1 MNNNAYV
8 KKAGG
13 LSVIVLLL
21 FGVWCTGPVNFTG
34 NYAFGQVASS
44 SKPVQTSTT
53 TTSTQSN
60 LPNITIDTSA
70 TPMQKEIKDSLANLI
85 KTGKSH
91 PKATYSVN
99 VTRVGDLV
107 TVMGVTTLDY
117 ASPSDAGLTKWPS
130 FIIKKGPNLQGTG
143 TIKEGNYTNYV
154 IEKAPQIFGP
164 GKAIFGH
171 EARRTIIVETL
182 QAHTSLQ
189 TTVTP
194 FPKIAPHHSPLAKN
208 VLMGFS
214 IPPQNIDW
222 TIAATSQ
229 SCTYVV
235 FFGNTCV
242 TWYDFKAGFQ
252 LAYGLG
258 MRLPATV
265 SITGP
270 NSMVASTTST
280 LKTTLTPKNFN
291 SADYQA
297 VGVQSN
303 ELYNGDEFIANENVF
318 LGITLSSFGQ
328 PLINWA
334 IASDIDL
341 ASDCGCPN
349 FITPFGKDTNGNQ
362 KVFPIHPITLDSTQT
377 NLKLNVYGADIG
389 FGIQLQPLLGSNK
402 ITATWTTGGNSVPH
416 SGTVTYTDDPTTTPS
431 TLAPTISVTSGHAT
445 TPATLSIDQFTYYFN
460 QFQIAI
466 SANVQFGGIVSFV
479 PATSYYP
486 LYTLNLGNTGLKLGQ
501 HAGTAGITYNIPVI
515 PACPIGYVYDASKQ
529 TCVLHQSTT
538 SSSTAMTPQL
548 LAPTTPDTPQCKP
561 GFTLNASK
569 QMCVPNPSTTK
580 SLSSMPTATTTSV
593 SSNPS
598 AFGQMV
604 TFTATVTTSSG
615 SSTPTGTVQFM
626 IDGIVTLPVKISTGH
641 AVISISTLSVGSHGI
656 TATYSGDT
664 NYGPSKSSSLT
675 QTVNEVA
682 TVTTQSV
689 SPSNASPS
697 KPQCD
702 TGYSYDS
709 SKQTC
714 VQNPTDSSSSSSTTL
729 QCQRGYSYD
738 TSKQICVKSP

>member
-13 LSVIVLLL
+13 LSVVVLLL
-21 FGVWCTGPVNFTG
+21 FGVWCAGPANFTG

-44 SKPVQTSTT
+44 SNSVQTSTA
-53 TTSTQSN
+53 TTSAQSN
-60 LPNITIDTSA
+60 LPSITIDTSA
-70 TPMQKEIKDSLANLI
+70 TPLQKEIKDSIANLI

-99 VTRVGDLV
+99 ITKVGDLV

-117 ASPSDAGLTKWPS
+117 ASPSDAGLSKWPS
-130 FIIKKGPNLQGTG
+130 FIIKKGTNLQGTG

-154 IEKAPQIFGP
+154 IDKAPQIFGH
-164 GKAIFGH
+164 GKAVFGH

-182 QAHTSLQ
+182 QAHTTLQ
-189 TTVTP
+189 TTTTP
-194 FPKIAPHHSPLAKN
+194 FPKIIPPHSQLAKN

-229 SCTYVV
+229 SCTYV
-235 FFGNTCV
+235 FLFGNTCV

-258 MRLPATV
+258 IRLPATV

-328 PLINWA
+328 SLINWA

-349 FITPFGKDTNGNQ
+349 FTTPFGKDANGNQ

-402 ITATWTTGGNSVPH
+402 IAATWTTGGNSVPS
-416 SGTVTYTDDPTTTPS
+416 SGTVTYTDDPTTTPAA
-431 TLAPTISVTSGHAT
+431 LAPTIPITSGHT
-445 TPATLSIDQFTYYFN
+445 TSPATLSIDQFTYYFN
-460 QFQIAI
+460 QFKIGI

-486 LYTLNLGNTGLKLGQ
+486 LYTLDLGNTGLKLGQ
-501 HAGTAGITYNIPVI
+501 HAGTTGITYSIPVI

-529 TCVLHQSTT
+529 SCVLHLSTA
-538 SSSTAMTPQL
+538 SPSTAMTPQL

-561 GFTLNASK
+561 GFTLDVSK
-569 QMCVPNPSTTK
+569 QVCIPNPTASTK
-580 SLSSMPTATTTSV
+580 SLSSTLTTTTTSV
-593 SSNPS
+593 SPNPS
-598 AFGQMV
+598 TFGQTV
-604 TFTATVTTSSG
+604 TFTATVTASSSSG
-615 SSTPTGTVQFM
+615 TPTGSVQFM
-626 IDGIVTLPVKISTGH
+626 IDGVVNLPVKVSTGS
-641 AVISISTLSVGSHGI
+641 VVLSLSTLSVGTHTI
-656 TATYSGDT
+656 TATYSGDA
-664 NYGPSKSSSLT
+664 NYGPSKSSSFT
-675 QTVNEVA
+675 QTVNKAVIA
-682 TVTTQSV
+682 TASSASSST
-689 SPSNASPS
+689 SPSAT
-697 KPQCD
+697 QCK
-702 TGYSYDS
+702 TGYTYDAL
-709 SKQTC
+709 KQIC
-714 VQNPTDSSSSSSTTL
+714 VQNPSTT
-729 QCQRGYSYD
+729 S
-738 TSKQICVKSP
+738 SK